1 MGNGSVL
8 SLYSKE
14 RRAAALKGR
23 RKLDKWKAARNIE
36 DKEPSSGKKK
46 KSKGKARA
54 KQQRMIKW
62 KHGRKV
68 FMSDII

>member
-46 KSKGKARA
+46 NPRARQGQNSKG
-54 KQQRMIKW
+54 
-62 KHGRKV
+62 
-68 FMSDII
+68 

>member
-46 KSKGKARA
+46 KIQGQGKGKTA
-54 KQQRMIKW
+54 KDDKMETW
-62 KHGRKV
+62 KKG
-68 FMSDII
+68 IYE